1 MTAVAVTARAVTAT
15 ANAPATAPP
24 VVSVRARSS
33 EPERCPERLTATS
46 YLTAVDAPATAA
58 TGEPSA
64 VPGAAPGTGDERMLG
79 VT

>member
-1 MTAVAVTARAVTAT
+1 VTAVAVTARAVTAT
-15 ANAPATAPP
+15 AN
-24 VVSVRARSS
+24 
-33 EPERCPERLTATS
+33 S